1 MENLTTNQT
10 EEKAILI
17 QKIEQLQNESKY
29 TEAAQFIAKQFNL
42 KLTSKGYEYK
52 KHFADD
58 KQNRYVFKM
67 QLKRGKKSYTFK
79 FGQSIKDEDKEPD
92 FYSVLSCLQK
102 YEIGTFEQ
110 FCSEFGY
117 YQHKDGSEDYM
128 ASRKTYNAVLKEF
141 NAMQRLFNDDELE
154 ILSYIN

>member
-1 MENLTTNQT
+1 MTNLTTNQT

-58 KQNRYVFKM
+58 KKNRYVFKM
-67 QLKRGKKSYTFK
+67 QLKRGKKSYTFE
-79 FGQSIKDEDKEPD
+79 FGQSIKDGNKEPD

-117 YQHKDGSEDYM
+117 DED
-128 ASRKTYNAVLKEF
+128 SRKAEKTYKAVLKEF

>member
-1 MENLTTNQT
+1 MENQTTNQT

-17 QKIEQLQNESKY
+17 QKIEQMQNESKY
-29 TEAAQFIAKQFNL
+29 TKAAQFIAKQFNL

-67 QLKRGKKSYTFK
+67 QLKRGKKSYTFE
-79 FGQSIKDEDKEPD
+79 FGQSINDGDKEPD

-117 YQHKDGSEDYM
+117 DED
-128 ASRKTYNAVLKEF
+128 SRKAEKTYKAVLKEF